1 MPQKINKAKMDN
13 LIKLY
18 TDFIL
23 ESKEFKGTFEEFAQT
38 RHDGAAK
45 IAEAAKE
52 KGGPAMLT
60 FHHFNPK
67 LPYYKKAAEG
77 KFDSEKFQKELDIN
91 MKKLNSGLSGSMPM
105 KQVEFQKVM
114 GIIEVLGE
122 LIIKNKS

>member
-1 MPQKINKAKMDN
+1 MKRLVKA
-13 LIKLY
+13 Y
-18 TDFIL
+18 TDFL
-23 ESKEFKGTFEEFAQT
+23 LNESESSMDLQEFSNA
-38 RHDGAAK
+38 RLAGAAK

-77 KFDSEKFQKELDIN
+77 KFDEKKFQKELESYL
-91 MKKLNSGLSGSMPM
+91 KKLNSGLSGDISM

-122 LIIKNKS
+122 LIIKSKS